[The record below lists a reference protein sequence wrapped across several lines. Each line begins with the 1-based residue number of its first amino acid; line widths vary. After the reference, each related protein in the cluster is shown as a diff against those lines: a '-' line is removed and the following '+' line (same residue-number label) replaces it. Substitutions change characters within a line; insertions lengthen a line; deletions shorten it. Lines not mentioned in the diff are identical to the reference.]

1 MKFPFKD
8 KGTLLRRFWSFGERF
23 AWFYAQARI
32 PRALVRRLHSW
43 SSQIDFSAEL
53 ETDTALSVFELR
65 RATDLSLRTSDLVA
79 TERHL
84 WLILLNLFYDVRLL
98 SVSSGGSSANLAT
111 SCDSGRGGL
120 RREHISGFTRKR
132 SGLGMPPLQGRFQ
145 ERSVQMLPVGLSFQ
159 DVILT
164 AQLHINPETSLERLV
179 PLVEFWQ
186 RGNLCKIYLVGS
198 CRP

>member
-8 KGTLLRRFWSFGERF
+8 KGTLLRRFWSFGEHF

-32 PRALVRRLHSW
+32 PRALVRRLQSW
-43 SSQIDFSAEL
+43 SSQLDFSAEL

-111 SCDSGRGGL
+111 SFDSGRGGL
-120 RREHISGFTRKR
+120 RREHISGFTRNF
-132 SGLGMPPLQGRFQ
+132 LL
-145 ERSVQMLPVGLSFQ
+145 LPVGLLFQ

-198 CRP
+198 CRL